1 MQLAFRL
8 LDPLRLVVIVDVA
21 PRGGPPGALYVL
33 EPEVEG
39 AGDAA
44 GDAHGMDVA
53 AVLAMARAMGGTLP
67 PVRIVGCEPLEI
79 AERIGLSAPVAAA
92 VAPAARLVRELVERE
107 DFSAAAH
114 AAIDTEV
121 RG

>member
-1 MQLAFRL
+1 
-8 LDPLRLVVIVDVA
+8 
-21 PRGGPPGALYVL
+21 
-33 EPEVEG
+33 
-39 AGDAA
+39 
-44 GDAHGMDVA
+44 
-53 AVLAMARAMGGTLP
+53 MGGTLP